1 MYSTIVIGAGP
12 VGSYLAGKLAQ
23 LGYKVLVLDKKSA
36 AGQDICC
43 TGIISKDCFN
53 LLPANINLAKRPVC
67 SARFVAPSGKSL
79 KLSRSDEVAY
89 IVDRV
94 ALEQVLVDYAQASSV
109 RYLFD
114 SDVIDIQVSTGCLQV
129 TANCGGHKSTFEAE
143 TAIIATGFGSP
154 LPARLGLGEI
164 SKFVIGAQAE
174 VSIKDIDDIE
184 IYFDRR
190 LDPGGFSWLV
200 PTGDNRG
207 LVGQLTD
214 RHPKRYFKKLLAA
227 LKTQGKIATTE
238 VIPDYRLI
246 PLQSLPKTYSDRLLV
261 VGEAAGQVKPTT
273 GGGIYYGLVC
283 ADIAA
288 DTLHRAFQA
297 HEFSGSRLAS
307 YEKMW
312 RARLGKEL
320 IVGYWAHRIYRMLD
334 NRNIERLYNF
344 ISHNGMPQFI
354 AELDDFP
361 FDRHS
366 ELILKMLKHLAMA
379 VPAMAIKPLIKHKV
393 ITNSLMSRQT

>member
-1 MYSTIVIGAGP
+1 MNLYNTIIIGAGP

-23 LGYKVLVLDKKSA
+23 LGYKVLVLDKKPA
-36 AGQDICC
+36 AGQDVCC
-43 TGIISKDCFN
+43 TGIISKNCFS
-53 LLPANINLAKRPVC
+53 LLPVNINLAKKSVC

-79 KLSRSDEVAY
+79 ELSRSDEVAY
-89 IVDRV
+89 IIDRV
-94 ALEQVLVDYAQASSV
+94 ALEQLLADYAQASSV
-109 RYLFD
+109 SYLFG
-114 SDVIDIQVSTGCLQV
+114 SNVVDIQNSMGCLQV
-129 TANCGGHKSTFEAE
+129 TANCRGHKSTFEAE
-143 TAIIATGFGSP
+143 AAVITTGFGSP

-164 SKFVIGAQAE
+164 SKFIIGSQAE
-174 VSIKDIDDIE
+174 VSITDVDEIE

-190 LDPGGFSWLV
+190 LDPEGFSWLV
-200 PTGDNRG
+200 PIGDNRG
-207 LVGQLTD
+207 LVGQLT
-214 RHPKRYFKKLLAA
+214 RRYPKRYFKKLLAA

-288 DTLHRAFQA
+288 DTLHRAFQD

-307 YEKMW
+307 YEKKW

-334 NRNIERLYNF
+334 NRQIERLHNF
-344 ISHNGMPQFI
+344 ISHNGMPQFM
-354 AELDDFP
+354 AELYEFP
-361 FDRHS
+361 FDWHS
-366 ELILKMLKHLAMA
+366 ELILKTLKHLAMGI
-379 VPAMAIKPLIKHKV
+379 PALAIKTLIKRKV
-393 ITNSLMSRQT
+393 IAN

>member
-1 MYSTIVIGAGP
+1 LYNTIIIGAGP
-12 VGSYLAGKLAQ
+12 VGSYLAAKLAQ

-53 LLPANINLAKRPVC
+53 LLPTEINLAKRPVC

-79 KLSRSDEVAY
+79 KLSRNDEVAY
-89 IVDRV
+89 IIDRV
-94 ALEQVLVDYAQASSV
+94 ALEQVLVDYAQASGV
-109 RYLFD
+109 RYLFG
-114 SDVIDIQVSTGCLQV
+114 SNVIDIQSAMGCLHV
-129 TANCGGHKSTFEAE
+129 TANCGGHKTLFEAE
-143 TAIIATGFGSP
+143 TAVITTGFGSP
-154 LPARLGLGEI
+154 LPAKLGLGEI
-164 SKFVIGAQAE
+164 SNFVIGAQAE
-174 VSIKDIDDIE
+174 VSITDIDEIE

-190 LDPGGFSWLV
+190 LAPGGFSWLV

-207 LVGQLTD
+207 LVGQLTH
-214 RHPKRYFKKLLAA
+214 RQPKRYFRKLLSA

-238 VIPDYRLI
+238 VIPAYRAI

-283 ADIAA
+283 ADIAL
-288 DTLHRAFQA
+288 DTLHQVFQV
-297 HEFSGSRLAS
+297 HEFSASRLAS
-307 YEKMW
+307 YEKRW

-320 IVGYWAHRIYRMLD
+320 RIGYWAHRIYQMLD
-334 NRNIERLYNF
+334 NRQIELLHNF

-361 FDRHS
+361 FDWHS
-366 ELILKMLKHLAMA
+366 ELILKTLKHLAIA
-379 VPAMAIKPLIKHKV
+379 IPAQIIKPMIKHKV
-393 ITNSLMSRQT
+393 TTNKFS

>member
-1 MYSTIVIGAGP
+1 MYNTIIIGAGP

-36 AGQDICC
+36 AGQDVCC

-79 KLSRSDEVAY
+79 KLSRRDEVAY
-89 IVDRV
+89 IIDRV
-94 ALEQVLVDYAQASSV
+94 ALEQVLADHAQASSV

-114 SDVIDIQVSTGCLQV
+114 SDVVDIQSSTCLQV
-129 TANCGGHKSTFEAE
+129 TANCRGHKSVFEAE
-143 TAIIATGFGSP
+143 TAVITTGFGSP

-164 SKFVIGAQAE
+164 SKFIIGAQAE
-174 VSIKDIDDIE
+174 VSVTNIDEIE
-184 IYFDRR
+184 IYLDRR

-207 LVGQLTD
+207 LVGQLTH

-227 LKTQGKIATTE
+227 LKAQGKIATTD

-246 PLQSLPKTYSDRLLV
+246 PLQSLRKTYSDRLLV

-307 YEKMW
+307 YDKIW
-312 RARLGKEL
+312 RSRLGKEL
-320 IVGYWAHRIYRMLD
+320 IVGYWAHRIYRML
-334 NRNIERLYNF
+334 NNGHIERLHNF
-344 ISHNGMPQFI
+344 ISHKGMPQFI

-361 FDRHS
+361 FDWHS
-366 ELILKMLKHLAMA
+366 ELILKTLKHLAMA
-379 VPAMAIKPLIKHKV
+379 IPALAIKPLIKRKV
-393 ITNSLMSRQT
+393 TTN

>member
-1 MYSTIVIGAGP
+1 LYNTIIIGAGP

-53 LLPANINLAKRPVC
+53 LLPVNINLAKRPVC
-67 SARFVAPSGKSL
+67 SARFFAPSGNSL
-79 KLSRSDEVAY
+79 KLSRRDEVAY
-89 IVDRV
+89 IIDRV
-94 ALEQVLVDYAQASSV
+94 ALEQVLADHAQASSV

-114 SDVIDIQVSTGCLQV
+114 SDVVDIQSSTCLQV
-129 TANCGGHKSTFEAE
+129 TANCGGHKSVFEAE
-143 TAIIATGFGSP
+143 TAVITTGFGSP

-164 SKFVIGAQAE
+164 SKFIIGAQAE
-174 VSIKDIDDIE
+174 VSITDVDEVE

-200 PTGDNRG
+200 PIGDNRG
-207 LVGQLTD
+207 LVGQLTQ

-246 PLQSLPKTYSDRLLV
+246 PLQSLRKTYSDRLLV

-288 DTLHRAFQA
+288 DTLHRAFQV

-307 YEKMW
+307 YEKKW

-334 NRNIERLYNF
+334 NRQIERLYNC
-344 ISHNGMPQFI
+344 ISYNGMPQFM
-354 AELDDFP
+354 AELDEFP
-361 FDRHS
+361 FDWHS
-366 ELILKMLKHLAMA
+366 ELILKTLKHLAMA
-379 VPAMAIKPLIKHKV
+379 IPALAIKPLIKRKV
-393 ITNSLMSRQT
+393 ITI